1 MPNIFLENDQ
11 NRCTETVWDKITP
24 EEKRLIFA
32 LGEDYRTFLTSAKTE
47 RQCVQHLVRLAEKA
61 GFEDLAEKTSLEPGD
76 RVYYIHRQKVLFLA
90 VIGRA
95 PLTEGC
101 RLIGAHIDAPRLD
114 LKPQPLYEDHLLAL
128 AKTHYYGGIKKYQWV
143 TIPLALHGTVVK
155 EDGSIVE
162 LSIGEQPGE
171 PVFTISDLLPH
182 LAREQMEKKMSEG
195 IGGEDLNALL
205 GSLPSEDR
213 EVKKRFKEHVKE
225 VLREKYDLSEEDL
238 VSAELCLVPAWP
250 ARDVGLDRGLVGGY
264 GQDDRVCA
272 YAAARALLE
281 QTVPPQTAVLVLAD
295 REETGSEGNTGLFSV
310 LLENFLLR
318 LLAAGGHAPDLA
330 TVRRCL
336 SASCALSADV
346 NAALDPNYEQVL
358 DKLNAARLGGGVVL
372 TRYTGV
378 RGKSG
383 TSEASAGFLAAL
395 RRLFNRQGIYWQ
407 TGELGRVDQGGGG
420 TIAYLLAY
428 YDLEVVDC
436 GVPLLSMHAPFE
448 VASKLD
454 IYMAYQAYRAFWAEE
469 IW

>member
-11 NRCTETVWDKITP
+11 NRCTETIWDKITP
-24 EEKRLIFA
+24 EEKRHIFA
-32 LGEDYRTFLTSAKTE
+32 LGEDYRAFLSAAKTE
-47 RQCVQHLVRLAEKA
+47 RQCVQYLVDLVQQA
-61 GFEDLAEKTSLEPGD
+61 GFVDLAEKEELKPGD
-76 RVYYIHRQKVLFLA
+76 RVYHIHRQKALFLA
-90 VIGRA
+90 VIGQQPPA
-95 PLTEGC
+95 AGLQ
-101 RLIGAHIDAPRLD
+101 LIGAHIDAPRLD

-143 TIPLALHGTVVK
+143 AIPLALHGTVVK
-155 EDGSIVE
+155 EDGSVLE

-182 LAREQMEKKMSEG
+182 LAKDQMEKKMAEG

-205 GSLPSEDR
+205 GSLPSENM

-238 VSAELCLVPAWP
+238 ISAELCLVPAWP

-272 YAAARALLE
+272 YTATRALLE
-281 QTVPPQTAVLVLAD
+281 QETPPRTAVLVLAD
-295 REETGSEGNTGLFSV
+295 KEETGSEGNTGMFSV
-310 LLENFLLR
+310 LLENFVLR
-318 LLAAGGHAPDLA
+318 LLAASGTRPDLGA
-330 TVRRCL
+330 VRQCL

-372 TRYTGV
+372 TKYTGV

-383 TSEASAGFLAAL
+383 TSDASAGYLAAL
-395 RRLFNRQGIYWQ
+395 RRLFNRHGIYWQ
-407 TGELGRVDQGGGG
+407 TGELGKVDQGGGG

-436 GVPLLSMHAPFE
+436 GVPLLSMHSPFE

-454 IYMAYQAYRAFWAEE
+454 IYMAYKAYRAFWAEE
-469 IW
+469 I